1 MQRGERAAED
11 AAMTETRNDIPTVT
25 VIGAGL
31 AGCEAANILTSMGV
45 KVRLCEMKPFKM
57 TPAHHSENF
66 AELVCS
72 NSLRA
77 ASPENAIGLLKE
89 ELRRLGSLIME
100 AADKAQV
107 PAGGALAVDRNE
119 FSTYITSKIRNNPDI
134 EIVDGEVV
142 RIPDEGIVIVATGP
156 LTAGPLY
163 EDIIRLTGDG
173 GMHFFDAAAPIV
185 SAESIDMNKAFRASR
200 YGKGGDD
207 YINCPMTKEEYV
219 NFRNELVL
227 AERAEV
233 KDFDKE
239 IVFEGCMPIE
249 TMASRGE
256 DTMRYGPLKP
266 VGLIDPKTGKEPY
279 ACLQLRQDDRGST
292 MYNLVGFQTRLKW
305 PEQKRVFG
313 MIPGLENAEYE
324 RYGVMHRNS
333 YLNSPKCLSSHYS
346 LREYPR
352 VFFAGQITGVEGYI
366 ESTASGYLA
375 GYYAGLMALGID
387 DIFEPSADTAIG
399 SMALYVS
406 DSSVKH
412 FTPMNANHGIMSPI
426 AGRFKG
432 KTGKKDKNRAIA
444 DRALEEIA
452 LMKNAVDSVCAS
464 KKPK

>member
-1 MQRGERAAED
+1 MQKGVRAAED
-11 AAMTETRNDIPTVT
+11 AAMTETWNEVPFVT

-31 AGCEAANILTSMGV
+31 AGCEAAHILSSMGV
-45 KVRLCEMKPFKM
+45 RVRLCEMKPVKM
-57 TPAHHSENF
+57 TPAHHSSDF

-119 FSTYITSKIRNNPDI
+119 FSSYITSKIRTDSNI
-134 EIVDGEVV
+134 EIVEGEIEN
-142 RIPDEGIVIVATGP
+142 IPGAGIVIVATGP

-163 EDIIRLTGDG
+163 EDIVKLTGDG

-185 SAESIDMNKAFRASR
+185 SADSIDMTKAFRASR

-207 YINCPMTKEEYV
+207 YINCPMTKEEYIA
-219 NFRNELVL
+219 FRNELVL
-227 AERAEV
+227 AERADV

-266 VGLIDPKTGKEPY
+266 VGLTDPKTGREPY
-279 ACLQLRQDDRGST
+279 ACLQLRQDDREST

-313 MIPGLENAEYE
+313 MIPGLENAEYM

-333 YLNSPKCLSSHYS
+333 YLNSPKCLTSHYS
-346 LREYPR
+346 MREMPR

-375 GYYAGLMALGID
+375 GYYAGLMALGKEEV
-387 DIFEPSADTAIG
+387 FEPSADTAIG

-406 DSSVKH
+406 DPSVKH
-412 FTPMNANHGIMSPI
+412 FTPMNANHGIMSPV

-432 KTGKKDKNRAIA
+432 KTGKKDRNRAIA
-444 DRALEEIA
+444 DRALEEIEQ
-452 LMKNAVDSVCAS
+452 MRGFIKTVCNR
-464 KKPK
+464 

>member
-1 MQRGERAAED
+1 MQRGVRAAEE
-11 AAMTETRNDIPTVT
+11 AAMTETSNNIPSVT

-31 AGCEAANILTSMGV
+31 AGCEAANLLASMGI
-45 KVRLCEMKPFKM
+45 KVRLCEMKPMKM
-57 TPAHHSENF
+57 TPAHHSDNF

-77 ASPENAIGLLKE
+77 ASTENAIGLLKE
-89 ELRRLGSLIME
+89 ELRQLGSLIME

-119 FSTYITSKIRNNPDI
+119 FSEYITQKIRSNPGI
-134 EIVDGEVV
+134 EIVDGEITK
-142 RIPDEGIVIVATGP
+142 IPEDGIVIVATGP
-156 LTAGPLY
+156 LTSGALY
-163 EDIIRLTGDG
+163 EDIVKKTGDG

-185 SAESIDMNKAFRASR
+185 SADSIDMNKAFRASR

-207 YINCPMTKEEYV
+207 YINCPMTKEEYIA
-219 NFRNELVL
+219 FRNELVT
-227 AERAEV
+227 AERADV

-266 VGLIDPKTGKEPY
+266 VGLIDPKTGREPY
-279 ACLQLRQDDRGST
+279 ACLQLRQDDREST

-313 MIPGLENAEYE
+313 MIPGLENAEYM

-333 YLNSPKCLSSHYS
+333 YLNSPKCLTKHYS
-346 LREYPR
+346 LRDYPN

-366 ESTASGYLA
+366 ESTASGFLA
-375 GYYAGLMALGID
+375 GYYAGLMALGMEEY
-387 DIFEPSADTAIG
+387 FEPTADTAIG

-406 DSSVKH
+406 DPSIKH
-412 FTPMNANHGIMSPI
+412 FTPMNANHGIMSPV

-444 DRALEEIA
+444 ERALEQIGQMRGFVETVR
-452 LMKNAVDSVCAS
+452 NR
-464 KKPK
+464 

>member
-1 MQRGERAAED
+1 MQREVRAAEE
-11 AAMTETRNDIPTVT
+11 AAMTETSNKIPSVT

-31 AGCEAANILTSMGV
+31 AGCEAANLLASMGI
-45 KVRLCEMKPFKM
+45 KVRLCEMKPMKM

-77 ASPENAIGLLKE
+77 ASVENAIGLLKE
-89 ELRRLGSLIME
+89 ELRQLGSLIME

-119 FSTYITSKIRNNPDI
+119 FSTHITQKIRSNPNI
-134 EIVDGEVV
+134 EIVDGEITK
-142 RIPDEGIVIVATGP
+142 IPDKGIVIVATGP
-156 LTAGPLY
+156 LTSGALY
-163 EDIIRLTGDG
+163 EDIVKKTGDG

-185 SAESIDMNKAFRASR
+185 SADSIDMTKAFRASR

-207 YINCPMTKEEYV
+207 YINCPMTKEEYIS
-219 NFRNELVL
+219 FRNELVT
-227 AERAEV
+227 AERADV

-266 VGLIDPKTGKEPY
+266 VGLIDPRTEKEPY
-279 ACLQLRQDDRGST
+279 ACLQLRQDDREST

-313 MIPGLENAEYE
+313 MIPGLENAEYM

-333 YLNSPKCLSSHYS
+333 YLNSPKCLTKHYS
-346 LREYPR
+346 LRETPN

-366 ESTASGYLA
+366 ESTASGFLA
-375 GYYAGLMALGID
+375 GYYAGLMALGIED
-387 DIFEPSADTAIG
+387 YFEPDADTAIG

-406 DSSVKH
+406 DPSIKH

-444 DRALEEIA
+444 DRALEQIGQMRGFVET
-452 LMKNAVDSVCAS
+452 VRSR
-464 KKPK
+464 

>member
-1 MQRGERAAED
+1 MTRTQSD
-11 AAMTETRNDIPTVT
+11 AARVT

-31 AGCEAANILTSMGV
+31 AGCEAANILSSMGV
-45 KVRLCEMKPFKM
+45 KVRLCEMKPMKM
-57 TPAHHSENF
+57 TPAHHSEDF

-77 ASPENAIGLLKE
+77 ASTENAIGLLKE

-119 FSTYITSKIRNNPDI
+119 FSSYITSKIRNNPNI
-134 EIVDGEVV
+134 EIVDGEVLK
-142 RIPDEGIVIVATGP
+142 IPDDGIVIIATGP
-156 LTAGPLY
+156 LTAGDLY
-163 EDIIRLTGDG
+163 DDIVRITGDS

-185 SAESIDMNKAFRASR
+185 SYDSIDMTKAFKASR

-207 YINCPMTKEEYV
+207 YINCPMTKEEYI
-219 NFRNELVL
+219 NFRNELVT

-266 VGLIDPKTGKEPY
+266 VGLVDPKTGREPY
-279 ACLQLRQDDRGST
+279 ACLQLRQDDREST

-313 MIPGLENAEYE
+313 MIPGLENAEYV

-333 YLNSPKCLSSHYS
+333 YLNSPKCLTSHYS
-346 LREYPR
+346 LRERPN

-366 ESTASGYLA
+366 ESTASGFLA
-375 GYYAGLMALGID
+375 GYYAGLMALEIEPE
-387 DIFEPSADTAIG
+387 FEPSADTAIG

-406 DSSVKH
+406 DPSIKH
-412 FTPMNANHGIMSPI
+412 FQPMNANHGIMSPI

-432 KTGKKDKNRAIA
+432 KTGKKDRNRAIA
-444 DRALEEIA
+444 DRALEEIG
-452 LMKNAVDSVCAS
+452 LMRKTLDSVCRGDNV
-464 KKPK
+464 